1 MSTNLILSSKSVGCY
16 KEKSSPRGILN
27 LTILNINLEKLNS
40 NFIFKL
46 RSAEISSLQMQIN
59 NAKLSISGVLLLLLD
74 ILNLM
79 LLLFTVQCTELLL
92 LFIVYWIPGAVPMLY
107 ILRTKLH
114 VLCCC
119 LQYTEYQVQYWCYIY
134 YEQNYRCYAVVY
146 SVLRRVSSM
155 FYRIGSSLFIWEEV
169 QCFIGQEV

>member
-46 RSAEISSLQMQIN
+46 RYAEISSLQMEIN

-74 ILNLM
+74 ILNFM
-79 LLLFTVQCTELLL
+79 LLLQ
-92 LFIVYWIPGAVPMLY
+92 
-107 ILRTKLH
+107 

-134 YEQNYRCYAVVY
+134 YEQNYRCYSVVVY
-146 SVLRRVSSM
+146 SVLRRVGSM

-169 QCFIGQEV
+169 QCFMGQEV